1 MGKNK
6 KKVKHSRKEEKQ
18 AKKVLVIIGVS
29 ALILVIAMFVAYS
42 FLGN

>member
-6 KKVKHSRKEEKQ
+6 KSVRHSLKEEKQ

-29 ALILVIAMFVAYS
+29 ALVLVVAMFVAYS
-42 FLGN
+42 FW

>member
-6 KKVKHSRKEEKQ
+6 KKQMHSQQEEKQ
-18 AKKVLVIIGVS
+18 GKRVLVIIGVS
-29 ALILVIAMFVAYS
+29 ALILMLAMFIAGS